1 MTTER
6 APRILFATI
15 AAGGAHVSTAKA
27 MAVAAARA
35 GAETHVYEPMVEYGF
50 DDLDARHKAAWR
62 RMLARPR
69 SIVWGQRLIDAVPRV
84 SVQLHRWLLD
94 GFARVAAKRLSA
106 ADFDLVVAN
115 HGWLTVA
122 LTRAQRRYGLATPVV
137 TFETS
142 TINANALWA
151 DPDLERCITAS
162 PLNAEGLARRGVP
175 RERIDVVGYPVR
187 PSFLDASDKRAAR
200 RHLGLDEQ
208 AFTVLVMF
216 GSEGIGSTVH
226 RVLDAIRTL
235 GPDVQPVVVTGRNAA
250 LAEEIGRASHD
261 LRRLHVEG
269 FVPDLGEHVAAAD
282 VVVTKT
288 GPATVYEVLA
298 VGRPVLAPERFGT
311 SENRM
316 AELLGRTGLG
326 GEAATSAEL
335 ATRLAGYRN
344 DPSTLAEAKARAA
357 AFDFR
362 GMTERLGRYLEVYA
376 RTRTVSPDSLDRG
389 LPWTA

>member
-1 MTTER
+1 MTAER

-27 MAVAAARA
+27 MAEAAGRR
-35 GAETHVYEPMVEYGF
+35 GAETRIYEPMIEYGF
-50 DDLDARHKAAWR
+50 GGLDERHKASWR

-69 SIVWGQRLIDAVPRV
+69 SIVWGQRLIDAIPRV
-84 SVQLHRWLLD
+84 TVQAHRWLLD
-94 GFARVAAKRLSA
+94 GFARVAAERLSA
-106 ADFDLVVAN
+106 EGADLVVAN

-122 LTRAQRRYGLATPVV
+122 LTRAQQRYGLSTPVV

-151 DPDLERCITAS
+151 DPGLERCITAS
-162 PLNAEGLARRGVP
+162 PLNAEGLAQRGVP
-175 RERIDVVGYPVR
+175 RDRIDVVGYPVR
-187 PSFLDASDKRAAR
+187 ASFLHASDRQEAR
-200 RHLGLDEQ
+200 RRLGLDQ
-208 AFTVLVMF
+208 HAFTVLVMF
-216 GSEGIGSTVH
+216 GSEGIASTVN

-235 GPDVQPVVVTGRNAA
+235 GREVQPIVVTGRNAA
-250 LAEEIGRASHD
+250 LAAE
-261 LRRLHVEG
+261 LRRAGADLPLLRIEG

-288 GPATVYEVLA
+288 GPATVYEILA

-311 SENRM
+311 VEIRM
-316 AELLGRTGLG
+316 AEMLAREGLGRET
-326 GEAATSAEL
+326 ATSADL
-335 ATRLAGYRN
+335 AAQLAGYRN
-344 DPSTLAEAKARAA
+344 DPDALAEAETRAA

-376 RTRTVSPDSLDRG
+376 RTRTVPPDTLDRG
-389 LPWTA
+389 LPWTT